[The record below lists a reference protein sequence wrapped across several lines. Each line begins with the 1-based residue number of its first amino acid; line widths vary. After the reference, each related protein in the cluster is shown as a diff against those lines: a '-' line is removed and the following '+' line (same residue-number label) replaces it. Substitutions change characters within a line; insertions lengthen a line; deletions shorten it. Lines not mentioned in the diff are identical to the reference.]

1 MVDWKQ
7 IFIVM
12 AIIGFS
18 ATAITL
24 FLDDVENNYDITV
37 YGNQSNE
44 YDEVYDELKGY
55 SDIAEEYTRE
65 TEQIAREDEGIT
77 LLSGAS
83 AVSKGIITMLKIIFR
98 PITNIGLIA
107 DISRLIGFPI
117 WVGQLLTSIIVITI
131 ISIFLGAIL
140 RWRMKG

>member
-18 ATAITL
+18 ATAIIL